1 MKTSQIKLKQQ
12 KRDVK
17 ISPGHATITQQ
28 TAPPWIRSS
37 KAFPQIQAALSLEVC
52 SHARR
57 RSKAKPPKRG
67 VGAVTLEL
75 QVPEL
80 PQHSWCGSIGPSFMT
95 VLRVMGVGWISY
107 GKFFMFTCFL
117 VGSSCWLVP
126 LVLIQDALCP
136 LFCPESWLVHSWLGS
151 FRTSTLGPTT
161 WKLEAFRVFQ
171 VMLSLGQM
179 LRVSWNLEIGTLCY
193 TCCMRDN
200 KVKKIHLHTFDNIN
214 IPSKLHCT
222 DYMLHS

>member
-1 MKTSQIKLKQQ
+1 MKPSQIKLKQQ

-17 ISPGHATITQQ
+17 ISPGHTT
-28 TAPPWIRSS
+28 TH
-37 KAFPQIQAALSLEVC
+37 QIQAALSLEVC

-75 QVPEL
+75 QVPVL
-80 PQHSWCGSIGPSFMT
+80 PQHSWCGPIGPSFMT

-107 GKFFMFTCFL
+107 GKFFMFRCFL

-136 LFCPESWLVHSWLGS
+136 LFCPESWLVHSWLGR

-161 WKLEAFRVFQ
+161 WKLEAFSLPGDALLGTNVEGFLKLSSGNWYT
-171 VMLSLGQM
+171 ML
-179 LRVSWNLEIGTLCY
+179 
-193 TCCMRDN
+193 
-200 KVKKIHLHTFDNIN
+200 
-214 IPSKLHCT
+214 
-222 DYMLHS
+222 YMLHEG